1 MSDCRLNTYQKLHE
15 RPGDFHCIRT
25 ARAQRREWE
34 ARCRLLLTFRRGD
47 SKLLDACARRR
58 LSVELTLRSSP
69 RIEKS
74 RPTKPT
80 LRSITSVR
88 SCQGSASS
96 FCTRTNIAHRQ
107 LVHDRAAGFTNSRAR
122 VENRP
127 TKDGH
132 QNPWVRSSS
141 RGIRLVTLLSSA

>member
-1 MSDCRLNTYQKLHE
+1 MPIKSYMNVRVAIATC
-15 RPGDFHCIRT
+15 
-25 ARAQRREWE
+25 AVRAQRRKWE
-34 ARCRLLLTFRRGD
+34 ARCRLLLTFGRRD

-58 LSVELTLRSSP
+58 SSVESTLQSSP

-80 LRSITSVR
+80 LRSMTSVR

-96 FCTRTNIAHRQ
+96 FCTRTNISHRQ
-107 LVHDRAAGFTNSRAR
+107 LVHDRAAGFTNSRER

-132 QNPWVRSSS
+132 TC
-141 RGIRLVTLLSSA
+141 RLPRAFPGSGVASLAPA